1 LKIIKVSRSRLTII
15 FSAILALGIVISI
28 TIVLSLPKEEK
39 PVITPLSRKQA
50 SSHPTPASQ
59 VKMATYYI
67 NISQQFLVR
76 AEEKSQ
82 NKNQTEKEKKEII
95 ALVKNALEIITE
107 GINRYPQD
115 DRLFAQRAKIYQG
128 ITSFAPQSIDAALA
142 DLEQAHRLSPQ
153 NPNYPK
159 MQSLLLVKKGD
170 FAAAAY
176 YAQIAYELA
185 PSNPENLNF
194 LGDIQARAGQIEA
207 AISSYQKL
215 IAFIPENKPQYQD
228 INQKI
233 NSLNNLLAQAQPK
246 SSLSPTHHPSPAPSI
261 KPPISTEF
269 LPKGQALAEQTLII
283 AQPNEENTLKQE
295 EAVNLNAVS
304 GEGIIKAGETTT
316 IIKNRHLDE
325 QTEVYL
331 SPIGDIENRIL
342 FLKSKH
348 IEGEEKFFVVGLNKP
363 ASKDVKFNWW
373 IIK

>member
-1 LKIIKVSRSRLTII
+1 
-15 FSAILALGIVISI
+15 
-28 TIVLSLPKEEK
+28 
-39 PVITPLSRKQA
+39 
-50 SSHPTPASQ
+50 
-59 VKMATYYI
+59 MATYYI
-67 NISQQFLVR
+67 NTSQQFLVR

-82 NKNQTEKEKKEII
+82 NKNQTEEEKKEII
-95 ALVKNALEIITE
+95 ALIKNALEVITE

-128 ITSFAPQSIDAALA
+128 ITSFAPQSIDAALT

-170 FAAAAY
+170 FTTAAY

-185 PSNPENLNF
+185 PTNPENLNF
-194 LGDIQARAGQIEA
+194 LGDIQAKAGQIEA
-207 AISSYQKL
+207 AINSYQKL
-215 IAFIPENKPQYQD
+215 IALIPENKPQHQD

-233 NSLNNLLAQAQPK
+233 SSLNNLLVQAQPK
-246 SSLSPTHHPSPAPSI
+246 SSLNPTRHPSPIPSI

-295 EAVNLNAVS
+295 EEVNLNAAS

-316 IIKNRHLDE
+316 TIKNRHLDE

-342 FLKSKH
+342 FLQSKH
-348 IEGEEKFFVVGLNKP
+348 VEGEEKFFVVSLNKP
-363 ASKDVKFNWW
+363 ASKDIKFNWW
-373 IIK
+373 IINND